1 MIKLKIWGNIGPKT
15 SYAVEQAIAEKRDDN
30 EPIMIVINSLGR
42 KFTRYCCNSKFT

>member
-30 EPIMIVINSLGR
+30 ETEVYQILLQ
-42 KFTRYCCNSKFT
+42 